1 MDEAWVFGQDAEL
14 SKRFEFSFRK
24 RGWPETVYIGFCRDT
39 SHAALEFMVKRW
51 SPNCTAL
58 RRRGWVR
65 VSRMTGVLGISAL
78 MTNTRIGTPTRANC
92 AEHG

>member
-51 SPNCTAL
+51 SPNL
-58 RRRGWVR
+58 H
-65 VSRMTGVLGISAL
+65 SAL
-78 MTNTRIGTPTRANC
+78 EKGLGAGKQNDWCSWYKRLDDKYAHWHTDEG
-92 AEHG
+92 